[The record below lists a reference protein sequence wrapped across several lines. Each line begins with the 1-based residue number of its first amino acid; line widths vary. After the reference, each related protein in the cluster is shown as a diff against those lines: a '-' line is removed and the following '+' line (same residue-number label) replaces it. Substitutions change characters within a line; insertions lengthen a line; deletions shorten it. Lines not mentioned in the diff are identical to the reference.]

1 MDFRDALRGRRIVRN
16 YRADPVPDEVL
27 ERVVKVVHRA
37 PSAGFSQGHR
47 LVVVTDPAVRGAL
60 AAVAEPWY
68 LAHGFE
74 PWISQ
79 APVQI
84 VLGVREAS
92 YHERYTET
100 DKLEDDGAE
109 IPWPVPFWWFDSG
122 ALFTLLQLAAANEGL
137 ASGFYSPA
145 PPDELAALAA
155 AAGLPGDVA
164 LAGVLTLGYPADD
177 SAGPAA
183 RLAKRRKPIGE
194 LVTWQRP
201 P

>member
-1 MDFRDALRGRRIVRN
+1 MKFREVLRGRRMVRN
-16 YRADPVPDEVL
+16 YRTDTVPDDVL

-47 LVVVTDPAVRGAL
+47 LVVVTDPAVRAAL

-68 LAHGFE
+68 LANGFE

-84 VLGVREAS
+84 VLGIREQS

-100 DKLEDDGAE
+100 DKLEDDGEE

-145 PPDELAALAA
+145 PPEELAALAA
-155 AAGLPGDVA
+155 AAGLPDDVA
-164 LAGVLTLGYPADD
+164 VAGVITLGYPADD
-177 SAGPAA
+177 PAVPTA
-183 RLAKRRKPIGE
+183 KLAKRRKPIDD
-194 LVTWQRP
+194 LVSWRR
-201 P
+201 